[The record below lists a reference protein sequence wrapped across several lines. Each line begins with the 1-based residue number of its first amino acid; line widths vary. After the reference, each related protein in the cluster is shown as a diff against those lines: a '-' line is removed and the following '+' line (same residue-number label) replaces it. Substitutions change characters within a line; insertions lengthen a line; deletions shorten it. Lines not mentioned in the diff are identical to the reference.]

1 MATQPRQRL
10 ASRRS
15 SGGVIW
21 YGAPPEPEPDTD
33 RDRGAPYGL
42 DRLPAPRRPARPPVI
57 GRLDRWVSR
66 AALTVLVVCGA
77 MIALTGLR
85 DRLVPDEDDLSPAG
99 TVASAY
105 WTAVQRHDAQ
115 AIRRVLCDAD
125 RLMLAPAGD
134 DELLAKIYPGG
145 RDVVGFAVTGEWD
158 SEVPVVTVQVRRRE
172 GGVLRTV
179 TRATPVTQQAG
190 VFLVCFHRLGL
201 PLGS

>member
-1 MATQPRQRL
+1 MATEPRQRVP
-10 ASRRS
+10 SRRS
-15 SGGVIW
+15 SGGVLW
-21 YGAPPEPEPDTD
+21 YGARPE
-33 RDRGAPYGL
+33 RDDGPPYGL
-42 DRLPAPRRPARPPVI
+42 HGLPAPRPPRRLPVP
-57 GRLDRWVSR
+57 GRLDKWVSR

-77 MIALTGLR
+77 LIVLTGFH
-85 DRLVPDEDDLSPAG
+85 DRLAPDEDDLSPAG

-125 RLMLAPAGD
+125 RLVLTPARD
-134 DELLAKIYPGG
+134 KALLALIFPAG
-145 RDVVGFAVTGEWD
+145 RDVVGFAVTGEYG
-158 SEVPVVTVQVRRRE
+158 SSAPVVIVQVRRRE
-172 GGVLRTV
+172 RGRMRTV